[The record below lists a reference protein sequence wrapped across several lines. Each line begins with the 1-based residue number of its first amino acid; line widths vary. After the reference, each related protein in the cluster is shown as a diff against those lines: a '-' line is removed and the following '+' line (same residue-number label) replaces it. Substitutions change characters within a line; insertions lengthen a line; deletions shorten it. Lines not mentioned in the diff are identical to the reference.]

1 VRPHPIHL
9 VLFVLAA
16 LARAATAQDSGAV
29 GAGFSLQEIARLHV
43 DDAEAGVGGE
53 RVVELYVRAVTAHG
67 DPIDDL
73 RPSHIEIRQD
83 GERVDAD
90 DVSAQHLDKARRG
103 VTWVIAID
111 VSRTMLGETFDA
123 ARKAAIDLLERVGDH
138 DRVAIVTFAQT
149 VEVLARFDDTPNQ
162 VRTRLQGLSVD
173 KAGLR
178 TLIFDGIYSALDLI
192 RAEKNRPRRAAVIV
206 FSDGEDSGSD
216 HTLAQVVERAR
227 DAKVQVYTIGYARFG
242 GAGLPTLE
250 QIAKETDA
258 DYQQVSSAPELEHF
272 FTAVSDRL
280 TRSYLVRFPAAMDG
294 ERHSLKVS
302 VDAQSD
308 SIELTYPKIAGP
320 MWPWAAVAAAPVLLL
335 IVLIAA
341 ARLRSAGR
349 LVFVDGPR
357 NGEVQALRRGRM
369 RIGAI
374 DANDIVIPSMSVSRY
389 HAELHVSRRK
399 VEIVDLHSANGTLI
413 NGNRVERAALTLRP
427 GDRIRIADV
436 ELVYER

>member
-1 VRPHPIHL
+1 VRHPIHT

-16 LARAATAQDSGAV
+16 LAGPAAAQDLGAV
-29 GAGFSLQEIARLHV
+29 GAGFSLQEVERLHV
-43 DDAEAGVGGE
+43 DDAEAGVDGE
-53 RVVELYVRAVTAHG
+53 RVVELYLRALTGHG

-73 RPSHIEIRQD
+73 RPSHIDIRED
-83 GERVDAD
+83 GERIDSE
-90 DVSAQHLDKARRG
+90 DVSAQHLGKARRG

-111 VSRTMLGETFDA
+111 VSRTMLGETFDG
-123 ARKAAIDLLERVGDH
+123 ARAAAIELLDRVGHH

-162 VRTRLQGLSVD
+162 VRTRLEGLTVD
-173 KAGLR
+173 QAGLR
-178 TLIFDGIYSALDLI
+178 TLLFDGLHEALDLI
-192 RAEKNRPRRAAVIV
+192 RAEKNRPRRAAVIL

-216 HTLAQVVERAR
+216 HPLAQVVELARAS
-227 DAKVQVYTIGYARFG
+227 KVQVFTIGYARFG
-242 GAGLPTLE
+242 GAGLATLE

-258 DYQQVSSAPELEHF
+258 DYQQVSSASDLQRF
-272 FTAVSDRL
+272 FTAIWDRI
-280 TRSYLVRFPAAMDG
+280 TRSYLVRFPADMDG
-294 ERHSLKVS
+294 ERHTLKVS
-302 VDAQSD
+302 IDAQSD

-320 MWPWAAVAAAPVLLL
+320 AWPWAAGAAAAALLL
-335 IVLIAA
+335 LALIAA
-341 ARLRSAGR
+341 ARFRSAGR